1 MATIELVIDG
11 QTFVVEVGDV
21 SRSPV
26 TVTVNGVQKSVT
38 FREVAAAAAAAP
50 GATAPAAAA
59 PAAAAS
65 TAPAE
70 PKAEEPAPAPAGSVA
85 GQAIG
90 APMPGKILSVAVQ
103 VGDVISEGDP
113 VCTLEA
119 MKMEMPIGATASG
132 TVKAVH
138 VRVGQNV
145 AFDDPLVT
153 LG

>member
-1 MATIELVIDG
+1 MAAIELVIDG

-26 TVTVNGVQKSVT
+26 TVKVNGVEKTVS
-38 FREVAAAAAAAP
+38 FREVAA
-50 GATAPAAAA
+50 TAPAAQAAAPRAEAA
-59 PAAAAS
+59 PAAAE
-65 TAPAE
+65 APAQA
-70 PKAEEPAPAPAGSVA
+70 PTPAQEPAPVPAGAVA
-85 GQAIG
+85 GEVIA
-90 APMPGKILSVAVQ
+90 APMPGKILSIGVE
-103 VGDVISEGDP
+103 VGDAISEGDT

-119 MKMEMPIGATASG
+119 MKMEMPISATVSG

-153 LG
+153 VG